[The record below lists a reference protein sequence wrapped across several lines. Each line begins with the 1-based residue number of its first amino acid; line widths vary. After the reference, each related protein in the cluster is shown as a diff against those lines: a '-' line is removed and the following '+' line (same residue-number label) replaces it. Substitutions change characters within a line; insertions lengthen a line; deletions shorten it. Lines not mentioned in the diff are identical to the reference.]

1 MEADMEL
8 HNTTEDMVFAKVE
21 TVFDSIVREGN
32 PENFCLCYQCRMDTA
47 CYVLNRTEPRYIVSN
62 RGVARIEQENLQ
74 RQQKDADIVAL
85 VHEGLKRVNHN
96 QRPDVHLAGGAVPP
110 PAATTPVFNIPT
122 IVGRLFSG
130 TNFAPLSNARAKLH
144 RNGEL
149 VSMKDN
155 NWQNPYDLVS
165 NTKGTFTFWPTPIPA
180 AAEDI
185 HKIFEYSIK
194 IEAPEFETLI
204 HFFKIPVI
212 SEIQSAAAYSM
223 GRTFKLPDL
232 YMFPPGGDEEDL

>member
-1 MEADMEL
+1 MEI
-8 HNTTEDMVFAKVE
+8 HNTTEDLVFAKVE
-21 TVFDSIVREGN
+21 AIFDSIAREGN

-62 RGVARIEQENLQ
+62 RGVARVEQENME

-85 VHEGLKRVNHN
+85 VHEGLKRINHN
-96 QRPDVHLAGGAVPP
+96 QRPNVRHQGGAVP
-110 PAATTPVFNIPT
+110 AAGNTPVFNIPT
-122 IVGRLFSG
+122 IVGRLFNG
-130 TNFAPLSNARAKLH
+130 TNFAPLSDVKVELH
-144 RNGEL
+144 RGGEL

-155 NWQNPYDLVS
+155 NWQNPYTLVA
-165 NTKGTFTFWPTPIPA
+165 NTEGTFTFWPNPIPA
-180 AAEDI
+180 EKADLR
-185 HKIFEYSIK
+185 KIFEYSIK
-194 IEAPEFETLI
+194 VEAPNLESLN

-212 SEIQSAAAYSM
+212 SEIQSAASYSM

>member
-1 MEADMEL
+1 MEI
-8 HNTTEDMVFAKVE
+8 HNTTEDLVFAKVE
-21 TVFDSIVREGN
+21 AIFDSITREGN

-47 CYVLNRTEPRYIVSN
+47 CYVLNRIEPRYIVSN

-74 RQQKDADIVAL
+74 RQQKDADIAAL
-85 VHEGLKRVNHN
+85 VYEGLKRINHN
-96 QRPDVHLAGGAVPP
+96 QRPNAPHQE
-110 PAATTPVFNIPT
+110 AAAPIVVNTPVFNIPT

-130 TNFAPLSNARAKLH
+130 TNFAPLSNVKVELH

-149 VSMKDN
+149 VPMKDN
-155 NWQNPYDLVS
+155 NWQNPYILVT
-165 NTKGTFTFWPTPIPA
+165 NTEGTFTFWPNLIPA
-180 AAEDI
+180 EEVDLR
-185 HKIFEYSIK
+185 KIFEYSVK
-194 IEAPEFETLI
+194 IEAPDFEPLH

-212 SEIQSAAAYSM
+212 SEMQSAAAYSM

>member
-1 MEADMEL
+1 MEI
-8 HNTTEDMVFAKVE
+8 HNTTEDMVFAKME
-21 TVFDSIVREGN
+21 TIFDSIMREGN

-62 RGVARIEQENLQ
+62 RGVARVEQENLE

-85 VHEGLKRVNHN
+85 VYEGLKRVNHN
-96 QRPDVHLAGGAVPP
+96 QRPNAPHQGG
-110 PAATTPVFNIPT
+110 PAPVIVNSPVFNIPT
-122 IVGRLFSG
+122 IVGRLFNG
-130 TNFAPLSNARAKLH
+130 TNFAPMSNVKVDLH

-149 VSMKDN
+149 VSMKDS
-155 NWQNPYDLVS
+155 NWQNPYNLVS
-165 NTKGTFTFWPTPIPA
+165 NTEGTFTFWPTPIPA
-180 AAEDI
+180 ETVDI
-185 HKIFEYSIK
+185 HKIFEYSIR
-194 IEAPEFETLI
+194 IEAPDFETLN

-212 SEIQSAAAYSM
+212 SEIQSAAVYSM